1 MFVCIIYIMFLI
13 SLQKKTD
20 FINTILFSV
29 VVFEGVSFVY
39 LTRLVCLIWKDEV
52 KHCLEWNTC
61 HLWWDEPVEEAFR
74 TICSHQTA
82 VPLPPIHSFMDT
94 TMLSIYT
101 EYIYEFFPFSGLHT
115 CSNLFYSL
123 V

>member
-52 KHCLEWNTC
+52 KHSRVVFGVK
-61 HLWWDEPVEEAFR
+61 HMSSVMR
-74 TICSHQTA
+74 
-82 VPLPPIHSFMDT
+82 
-94 TMLSIYT
+94 
-101 EYIYEFFPFSGLHT
+101 
-115 CSNLFYSL
+115 
-123 V
+123 